1 MIVLPIIPTSACGL
15 IGITLRYSPFCG
27 DKQVAI
33 EVEIC
38 LAVPFRVDFNLQT
51 EPRLL
56 DVLLNLRIERVAQS
70 SWVST
75 HKLVHLMGKAAHAVG
90 SSHRELTGLLVE
102 GLQFRIGSH
111 LLLTRSEQESCRQY
125 KEKGG

>member
-15 IGITLRYSPFCG
+15 IGITLWHFPFCG

-56 DVLLNLRIERVAQS
+56 DVLLDLRIERVFLS
-70 SWVST
+70 GWV
-75 HKLVHLMGKAAHAVG
+75 
-90 SSHRELTGLLVE
+90 
-102 GLQFRIGSH
+102 
-111 LLLTRSEQESCRQY
+111 
-125 KEKGG
+125 